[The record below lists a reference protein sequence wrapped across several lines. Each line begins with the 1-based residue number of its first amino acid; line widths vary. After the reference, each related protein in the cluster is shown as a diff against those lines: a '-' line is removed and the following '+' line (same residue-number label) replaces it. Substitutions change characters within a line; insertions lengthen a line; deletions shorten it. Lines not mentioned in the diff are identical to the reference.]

1 MERRLDE
8 LHRHLQQQRHAQAAG
23 ADARDRQPD
32 DPDDGADDGDE
43 DGDEREGQA
52 QQPPERPAPAVAVA
66 IASASAAAAAHL
78 LLSSPFPPEELAR
91 MRADDEGWSETR
103 IGYAAAAGW
112 LAGWCASLWLGVRD
126 EVVLRVP
133 AGISIK
139 GGRRRHWTVP
149 RSLSGARR
157 EGKRA
162 SSSLW
167 IYPAAEYR
175 SPKCAA
181 TCKRENNQLGIIVGQ

>member
-1 MERRLDE
+1 
-8 LHRHLQQQRHAQAAG
+8 
-23 ADARDRQPD
+23 
-32 DPDDGADDGDE
+32 
-43 DGDEREGQA
+43 
-52 QQPPERPAPAVAVA
+52 
-66 IASASAAAAAHL
+66 
-78 LLSSPFPPEELAR
+78 

-175 SPKCAA
+175 SPIMRRNLQTGKQPTRNHSGSVTRGRQCLTGGASSDP
-181 TCKRENNQLGIIVGQ
+181 EGS